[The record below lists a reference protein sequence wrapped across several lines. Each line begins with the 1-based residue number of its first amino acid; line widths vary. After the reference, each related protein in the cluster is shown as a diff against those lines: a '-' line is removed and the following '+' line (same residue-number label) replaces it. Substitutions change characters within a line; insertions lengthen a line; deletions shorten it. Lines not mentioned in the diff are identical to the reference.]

1 MCVLSL
7 PFAGLCYKRIFT
19 RSICFQLVFSVFC
32 NLLLND
38 CFFLVLYL
46 QKVDPELIFT
56 KQERIG
62 KGSFGEVFKGV
73 DNRTQQV
80 SNRAP
85 ATSFFKASDEV
96 LKQDKLSHGLPQEEK
111 FSTLLRKTKL
121 FFSATIPK
129 GFCD

>member
-1 MCVLSL
+1 MPYVCSFSPVCGAVLHADL
-7 PFAGLCYKRIFT
+7 H
-19 RSICFQLVFSVFC
+19 SVHMFPACFC

-38 CFFLVLYL
+38 CVFLVLYL

-85 ATSFFKASDEV
+85 ATSFPEASDEV
-96 LKQDKLSHGLPQEEK
+96 LKQDKLSHGLPGEEK

-121 FFSATIPK
+121 FFCATIPK